1 LKFKNNDNLNF
12 LVVVISFFTVLYLM
26 DSRRE
31 VRVTLC
37 ANGDKVTYFGI
48 GEIKSSD
55 FPSSNRCA
63 SKLMTKRQWYSLRD
77 RTYEN
82 VRKRKSN
89 GGRE

>member
-1 LKFKNNDNLNF
+1 MFNHNENLN
-12 LVVVISFFTVLYLM
+12 LVIVVICFFTVLCIM
-26 DSRRE
+26 DSMRQ

-37 ANGDKVTYFGI
+37 VEGKKVTYFGI
-48 GEIKSSD
+48 GDIKPSD
-55 FPSSNRCA
+55 FPSSGCA
-63 SKLMTKRQWYSLRD
+63 SKLMTKSQWYSLRD